1 MNRSIILTAAVLV
14 TAMLGAC
21 ASTKPAGDAGTPAA
35 AAGAQANSANATS
48 PQSAQSPQ
56 AGSEAQSQAQNGS
69 QSAAMAG
76 MPSQRSVYYDFDKY
90 AVKSDYT
97 PLVQA
102 NAEYLKDHSSAK
114 VRIEGNCDERGSR
127 SYNLALGQRR
137 ADAVKKAIELLG
149 VSAKRIESVSYGEE
163 KPKAKGHDE
172 TAWAQNRRS
181 DLVYSGN

>member
-1 MNRSIILTAAVLV
+1 MTRSIHLTAAVLV

-21 ASTKPAGDAGTPAA
+21 ASTQPGGDAGKPAA
-35 AAGAQANSANATS
+35 AAGAQANATG
-48 PQSAQSPQ
+48 PQ
-56 AGSEAQSQAQNGS
+56 AGAQSSSQAGSQTAQSQAQAGS
-69 QSAAMAG
+69 QSAAVAG
-76 MPSQRSVYYDFDKY
+76 MPSQRSVFYDFDKY
-90 AVKSDYT
+90 TLRSEYT

-149 VSAKRIESVSYGEE
+149 VSDKRIETVSYGEE

-172 TAWAQNRRS
+172 SAWSENRRS